1 MSPRFLWKN
10 QFGEDDESSLDL
22 GAGSIS
28 GCPHGDDQCPSAW
41 TDMELGGGLS
51 RNRLV
56 YSSWKWGRGGGWEGC
71 SPQVRV

>member
-10 QFGEDDESSLDL
+10 QFGEDNESSLDL

-28 GCPHGDDQCPSAW
+28 GCPHGDDQGPSAW
-41 TDMELGGGLS
+41 TDTELGRRLS

-56 YSSWKWGRGGGWEGC
+56 YSSWKWVGVGGG
-71 SPQVRV
+71 RVAALR

>member
-10 QFGEDDESSLDL
+10 QFGEDNESSLDL

-41 TDMELGGGLS
+41 TDMELGGSEQEQTGIQQLEM
-51 RNRLV
+51 
-56 YSSWKWGRGGGWEGC
+56 G
-71 SPQVRV
+71 